1 MNEIKS
7 TLDLVMERT
16 KNLTMNDAEKEGHRK
31 ADLKRRLAG
40 LMQKYQDQAIKPTEL
55 LKHLNELKNT
65 FGHGVENRMTDEVL
79 GGIDVE
85 ADNDRRL
92 TLLTDYFGLEIAT
105 LKKIQDEFKQAL
117 QAGKTARIDIL
128 KSQLSEHYGI
138 SGTAVIPNIET
149 DPEWQQKYN
158 AITERFRIQLESEKK
173 RLANQIT
180 ENQ

>member
-16 KNLTMNDAEKEGHRK
+16 KNLTMNEAEKEGHRK

-65 FGHGVENRMTDEVL
+65 FGHGVENRMTDEIL

-92 TLLTDYFGLEIAT
+92 TLLTGYFGLEIAT

-128 KSQLSEHYGI
+128 KSQLSEHYGFPARRWFQI
-138 SGTAVIPNIET
+138 SKPILNGSKNTTPSPNVFEFS
-149 DPEWQQKYN
+149 WK
-158 AITERFRIQLESEKK
+158 AKK
-173 RLANQIT
+173 NDWPIR
-180 ENQ
+180 